1 MSVSTLKSHIW
12 CETVSLCAIS
22 SIILLKYQVVAKEIL
37 NYNGCDWKTSF
48 LLLHFQTYEIVTFY
62 SIKMN
67 NKNFISA
74 LAILNLLIP
83 SIHIMMT
90 KKNCSSVRYL
100 IWARKNCLVSLILKL
115 SIDLI
120 LAFHRKLFGSTD
132 LSGLISSA
140 FKDITK
146 IPYNSQLFD
155 YWISEISDDIADWS
169 LCFTWDSRMIVVFAD
184 TLSLAPRK
192 NQTSSRLLRRWLTLL
207 SHCRTTIPPQIYH
220 SSKYN
225 FYYLQ

>member
-120 LAFHRKLFGSTD
+120 LAFHTKLFGSRD

-146 IPYNSQLFD
+146 IPFNSQLFD
-155 YWISEISDDIADWS
+155 FIGYRKYPPMLFQVRLYLRFQDDCCIYWHPQAPDCWGDDWRN
-169 LCFTWDSRMIVVFAD
+169 WGIVV
-184 TLSLAPRK
+184 
-192 NQTSSRLLRRWLTLL
+192 
-207 SHCRTTIPPQIYH
+207 TTIPPQI
-220 SSKYN
+220 
-225 FYYLQ
+225 